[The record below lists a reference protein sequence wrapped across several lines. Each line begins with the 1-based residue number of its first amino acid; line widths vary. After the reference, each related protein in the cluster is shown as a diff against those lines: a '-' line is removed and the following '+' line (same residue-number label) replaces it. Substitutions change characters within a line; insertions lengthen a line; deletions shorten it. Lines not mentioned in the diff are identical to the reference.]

1 MTMDREKRNTH
12 NLQSYSLQ
20 YTENL
25 RFLSS
30 LLPTNM
36 DILPRRFLFI
46 ASIGNPA
53 PYYNTRHSAGHL
65 LLDALKPLL
74 ESTLPNTGLYHETWQ
89 SPTQM
94 NITGPK
100 LVRRL
105 EQWATERAN
114 RLERIAN
121 VATTRATA
129 SSSQHANLPAQTTY
143 PTTLVILH
151 DELSIAPGKLR
162 VIRGGPETFSLRG
175 HRGLISICE
184 TLRKKGLYP
193 RSSGTSKSIIEP
205 LGDLSILRVGLG
217 IGRPSSH
224 ETAAVSEYVLKT
236 VTDKELKAYH
246 SAAMPVVETIREEL
260 FRPAEKV

>member
-1 MTMDREKRNTH
+1 MTLREKKNTTYNSQYPLEYTP
-12 NLQSYSLQ
+12 NLSP
-20 YTENL
+20 
-25 RFLSS
+25 

-36 DILPRRFLFI
+36 EVLPRRLLFI

-74 ESTLPNTGLYHETWQ
+74 ETTLPNTGLYHETWQ

-105 EQWATERAN
+105 EQWATERAS

-121 VATTRATA
+121 VAATRASTSS
-129 SSSQHANLPAQTTY
+129 SSSQPPNLPAQTTY
-143 PTTLVILH
+143 PTTLIILH
-151 DELSIAPGKLR
+151 DELSIAQGKVR
-162 VIRGGPETFSLRG
+162 VVRGGPESLSLRG
-175 HRGLISICE
+175 HRGLISICD

-193 RSSGTSKSIIEP
+193 RSSGASKGVTGP
-205 LGDLSILRVGLG
+205 LADLSILRVGLG

-224 ETAAVSEYVLKT
+224 ETAAVSDYVLKT

-246 SAAMPVVETIREEL
+246 AAAAPVVETIRDEL
-260 FRPAEKV
+260 FRPAGKV

>member
-1 MTMDREKRNTH
+1 ME
-12 NLQSYSLQ
+12 
-20 YTENL
+20 
-25 RFLSS
+25 
-30 LLPTNM
+30 
-36 DILPRRFLFI
+36 ILPRRLLFI

-53 PYYNTRHSAGHL
+53 PYQNTRHSAGHL

-74 ESTLPNTGLYHETWQ
+74 ETALPNTGLYHETWK
-89 SPTQM
+89 SPSYM
-94 NITGPK
+94 NVTGPN

-121 VATTRATA
+121 VAATR
-129 SSSQHANLPAQTTY
+129 SSSSTPNLPAQTTY

-151 DELSIAPGKLR
+151 DELSIALGKVR
-162 VIRGGPETFSLRG
+162 VVRGGPEAFSLRG

-193 RSSGTSKSIIEP
+193 RSAASKSASGP
-205 LGDLSILRVGLG
+205 LADLSILRVGLG
-217 IGRPSSH
+217 IGRPTSH
-224 ETAAVSEYVLKT
+224 ETGAVSDYVLKA

-246 SAAMPVVETIREEL
+246 AAAMPVVDTIREEL
-260 FRPAEKV
+260 YRPAGKV